1 MATFDIKEIT
11 ARAFDYVGASFPL
24 FAENLDNFVAFP
36 SLKDITFELLRGRQ
50 YFTTLEF
57 SHDGNTYKLPNEP
70 LISLS
75 SKKRIV
81 ETPTV
86 GEKRKGTVNEYITTE
101 DYNLTLRGLCVIPD
115 NPDQYPSDQIAD
127 VIRLFEINEAVEV
140 IDNRFLELFG
150 IRNIILKQLSWDE
163 MEGQQGVQKYT
174 IRAKSEQ
181 DFYADLAEDQELNN
195 LLNV

>member
-1 MATFDIKEIT
+1 MSTFDIKEIT
-11 ARAFDYVGASFPL
+11 ALAFNYVGATFPT
-24 FAENLDNFVAFP
+24 FAGDVGDLAVFP

-57 SHDGNTYKLPNEP
+57 SHNGQTYKLPNEP

-86 GEKRKGTVNEYITTE
+86 GSKRKGTVNEYITTE
-101 DYNLTLRGLCVIPD
+101 DYNLTFRGLCVIPD
-115 NPDQYPSDQIAD
+115 APDQYPSDQIAE
-127 VIRLFEINEAVEV
+127 VIRLFEINEAVEIV
-140 IDNRFLELFG
+140 DNRFLELFG
-150 IRNIILKQLSWDE
+150 IRNVILKELSWDE

-181 DFYADLAEDQELNN
+181 DFFADLVEDEELNN
-195 LLNV
+195 LLN

>member
-1 MATFDIKEIT
+1 M
-11 ARAFDYVGASFPL
+11 
-24 FAENLDNFVAFP
+24 
-36 SLKDITFELLRGRQ
+36 RGRQ

-57 SHDGNTYKLPNEP
+57 SHDGQNYKLPNEP

-86 GEKRKGTVNEYITTE
+86 GSKRKGTVNEYITTE
-101 DYNLTLRGLCVIPD
+101 DYNLTFRGLCVIPD
-115 NPDQYPSDQIAD
+115 APDQYPSDQIAE
-127 VIRLFEINEAVEV
+127 VIRLFEINEAVEIV
-140 IDNRFLELFG
+140 DNRFLELFG
-150 IRNIILKQLSWDE
+150 IRNVILKELSWDE

-181 DFYADLAEDQELNN
+181 DFFADLVEDEELNN
-195 LLNV
+195 LLN